1 MRSMNPFRTKA
12 KKGPRRRPNKSGKWL
27 RKAMPVLAV
36 GLPVLTV
43 AGGGVWL
50 WRAGYV
56 AQASD
61 AVRGGVADAA
71 GAFGL
76 SVDNV
81 FLEGREYADKDEIM
95 KALDVKRGAP
105 LFGFDLFAAKAR
117 LEALPWVQSAS
128 VERRTPDTIYVRIV
142 EREPF
147 ALWQHDGRVMLVD
160 HSGMVLTDRNLE
172 RFANLMLLVG
182 PEAPSHAQELF
193 DTIAVEPD
201 LAKRVTAAVRVG
213 NRRWNVQLDDSIE
226 VKLPEDGAA
235 GAWTRLAQIERTQG
249 ILKRDLAAV
258 DLRLPDRLV
267 VTLPT
272 DAMVR
277 PKAARRPGAAGKD
290 HET

>member
-1 MRSMNPFRTKA
+1 MNPFRTQA
-12 KKGPRRRPNKSGKWL
+12 KKKGARRRGGNKWL
-27 RKAMPVLAV
+27 RKTMPIAAVAVPVLA
-36 GLPVLTV
+36 L
-43 AGGGVWL
+43 AGGATWL

-56 AQASD
+56 AQASA
-61 AVRGGVADAA
+61 AVRDGVADLA
-71 GAFGL
+71 GSFGL
-76 SVDNV
+76 SVGNV
-81 FLEGREYADKDEIM
+81 FLEGRENADKDDVM
-95 KALDVKRGAP
+95 TALQVRRGAP

-117 LEALPWVQSAS
+117 LEALPWVQSAA

-160 HSGMVLTDRNLE
+160 HEGVVLTDKGLN
-172 RFANLMLLVG
+172 RFGNLMLLVG
-182 PEAPSHAQELF
+182 PEAPAHAQELF
-193 DTIAVEPD
+193 DLIAVEPD

-213 NRRWNVQLDDSIE
+213 GRRWNVQLDDSIE
-226 VKLPEDGAA
+226 VKLPEDDAA
-235 GAWTRLAQIERTQG
+235 GAWSRLAQVERTQG

-272 DAMVR
+272 EVIAR
-277 PKAARRPGAAGKD
+277 PKPGRKPGTTGKD